1 VYNSTCI
8 SLIDRHINQELSLLV
23 NPFNCIDFIILCNS
37 KLDKQR
43 SVRHEIV
50 YLTLEGIL
58 LQ

>member
-1 VYNSTCI
+1 MYNSTCI